1 MTKLQKQAARLIL
14 NEKMNK
20 ENTTPSTVLFQTLDW
35 QTFEENVKYRQALL
49 VYKALNNGASG
60 YMKDVFSYIHKI
72 STQTLRSST
81 ENKLY
86 LQKVHTKSIKYSGPR
101 IWNALNKEI
110 RDAKSVKEF
119 KDLYHR
125 HSSKK
130 TKQKKQPID
139 LKFELINE

>member
-1 MTKLQKQAARLIL
+1 
-14 NEKMNK
+14 
-20 ENTTPSTVLFQTLDW
+20 
-35 QTFEENVKYRQALL
+35 
-49 VYKALNNGASG
+49 
-60 YMKDVFSYIHKI
+60 MKDMFNYIHQT

-86 LQKVHTKSIKYSGPR
+86 LHKVHTKSIKYSGPR

-110 RDAKSVKEF
+110 RNAKSVKEF

-130 TKQKKQPID
+130 NPTKQNKQPID
-139 LKFELINE
+139 LRFELIN